1 MNIDRKTTITEEG
14 ERANTNRQTAIKESK
29 MKITTANLTRRAGLA
44 AMGNEGIAV
53 FQIRLAAVAGLVA
66 AVVLF
71 VNAAKRAGL
80 IPISSATQLVAPL
93 AQALAIILVV
103 GLAAVAMR
111 QSSRYSSVALALNIL
126 GLAAVTGAEWV
137 INLVFVGLEPVQIAA
152 LRAGPLGTAF
162 LAASIT
168 FLLGSIL
175 YCIALLRDGKAPR
188 IPVIAYAI
196 ATVPIGLRIFVP
208 ELVLDLAL
216 GLLGASVTWL
226 ALWMLGSHPAPDLH
240 TDV

>member
-1 MNIDRKTTITEEG
+1 MKS
-14 ERANTNRQTAIKESK
+14 TA
-29 MKITTANLTRRAGLA
+29 ANLTRRASLA
-44 AMGNEGIAV
+44 TMGNAGIAR
-53 FQIRLAAVAGLVA
+53 FQIRLAAVAGLAA

-80 IPISSATQLVAPL
+80 IPLSPETQLVAPL

-168 FLLGSIL
+168 FLLGSIS

-188 IPVIAYAI
+188 IPIIAYAI
-196 ATVPIGLRIFVP
+196 ATVPIGLRNFVP
-208 ELVLDLAL
+208 EFVLDLAL
-216 GLLGASVTWL
+216 GLLGASVIWL
-226 ALWMLGSHPAPDLH
+226 ALWMLGSSPARMSGQQPLLKRPEPLEGPLPGPLQA
-240 TDV
+240 

>member
-1 MNIDRKTTITEEG
+1 MNIDRKTTISEG
-14 ERANTNRQTAIKESK
+14 GELANTNRQTAIKESK
-29 MKITTANLTRRAGLA
+29 MKITAANLTRRAGLA

-53 FQIRLAAVAGLVA
+53 FPIRLAAVAGLAA

>member
-1 MNIDRKTTITEEG
+1 MNIDRKTTITEKG

-196 ATVPIGLRIFVP
+196 AAVPIGLRIFVP
-208 ELVLDLAL
+208 EIVLDLAL

-226 ALWMLGSHPAPDLH
+226 ALWMLGSRPAPDLH

>member
-29 MKITTANLTRRAGLA
+29 MKITAANLTRRAGLA

-168 FLLGSIL
+168 FLVGSIL

-226 ALWMLGSHPAPDLH
+226 ALWMLGSHPAPERHLA
-240 TDV
+240 V

>member
-226 ALWMLGSHPAPDLH
+226 ALWMLRSHPAPDLH

>member
-1 MNIDRKTTITEEG
+1 MKTTALNVT
-14 ERANTNRQTAIKESK
+14 SW
-29 MKITTANLTRRAGLA
+29 AGLA
-44 AMGNEGIAV
+44 AKGNEGIAM
-53 FQIRLAAVAGLVA
+53 FPSRLAAVAGLA
-66 AVVLF
+66 SAVVLF

-80 IPISSATQLVAPL
+80 IPISPATQLVAPL

-111 QSSRYSSVALALNIL
+111 QSSKYSSVALALNVL
-126 GLAAVTGAEWV
+126 GLAAVTGVEWV
-137 INLVFVGLEPVQIAA
+137 INLVFVGLDPAQIAV
-152 LRAGPLGTAF
+152 LRSGPLGTAF

-175 YCIALLRDGKAPR
+175 YCIALLKDGKAPR

-196 ATVPIGLRIFVP
+196 ATVPIALRIFVP
-208 ELVLDLAL
+208 ELVLDVAL

-240 TDV
+240 TEV

>member
-44 AMGNEGIAV
+44 AMGSEGIAV

-162 LAASIT
+162 LAASIS